1 MSVAEAG
8 ESLVQQ
14 VLNSG
19 KRELRLLAARGL
31 LPLAPEELIPL
42 QVKLARDED
51 PEIAG
56 RASTVLRLTEPRL
69 LVDYLAVDAGVE
81 ELAYFAQEADHPQV
95 LEALLRRRDIPR
107 QLLVTMAPRLD
118 PVLQEILILRQDAIV
133 EEPSILDALESNP
146 SLETYARRRIGEY
159 RQHLLPREQEAPAGA
174 LEEEGGAEGE
184 AGGAEGEAGEAEVRS
199 AIIEVSAEPAEG
211 ELDETTG
218 LTEGQIRLLPVPV
231 RLRLSRGAARTLRG
245 ILVRDINSR
254 VALSVLRNN
263 ALGEEEVEQIARS
276 RVVLEEVLEEV
287 ARHRDWINRYGIL
300 NALVNNPRTPVA
312 IAMRLLPRL
321 GVRDLRAIG
330 RSHNV
335 PDAVKRSARQ
345 MYQAKTR

>member
-1 MSVAEAG
+1 MAVAEAG
-8 ESLVQQ
+8 ESLVQR

-19 KRELRLLAARGL
+19 RRELRLLAARGL

-69 LVDYLAVDAGVE
+69 VADYLAVDAGIE
-81 ELAYFAQEADHPQV
+81 ELGYFAQEADHPQV

-107 QLLVTMAPRLD
+107 ALLVTMAPRLD

-133 EEPSILDALESNP
+133 EEPTILDALENNP
-146 SLETYARRRIGEY
+146 RLDTYARRRIGEY
-159 RQHLLPREQEAPAGA
+159 RQHLLPREAAAVPAEAPAG
-174 LEEEGGAEGE
+174 EEAAED
-184 AGGAEGEAGEAEVRS
+184 EAGEEEVRA
-199 AIIEVSAEPAEG
+199 AIVEVSAEPAEG
-211 ELDETTG
+211 ELDESTG

-231 RLRLSRGAARTLRG
+231 RLRLSRGASRTLRG
-245 ILVRDINSR
+245 ILVRDTNSR

-263 ALGEEEVEQIARS
+263 ALAEEEVEQIARS
-276 RVVLEEVLEEV
+276 RVVMEEVLEEV
-287 ARHRDWINRYGIL
+287 ARRREWVGRHGIL

-312 IAMRLLPRL
+312 ISMRLLPRL
-321 GVRDLRAIG
+321 GVRDLRAIS

-345 MYQAKTR
+345 MYQTKTR